1 MKMKIKNF
9 VKPVAVIG
17 TAAMLISA
25 SGCSDTS
32 WSFKTKN
39 KTFTNGGWIYYTY
52 AALNDAI
59 DKIDEDSDS
68 SFDITKDDITKKKI
82 EKKDALDWIY
92 DNAKEKAI
100 EYLTVEKLC
109 NDNKLK
115 ADKDEIKT
123 MKDNYQSF
131 FDSGYMGIYE
141 QLGISADTFTD
152 IYGTYNLRYEQLF
165 DFIYGEGGSKEIP
178 DDEIS
183 KYFTEN
189 YTSYYYIPY
198 SFKTTDEDGNETDVD
213 DETKDKVIT
222 DFAKYAK
229 ELNEGKTTDDIDTE
243 YKEDFEVETSPSVKA
258 TTIMSDANVP
268 EDLQKIIED
277 LGDKKATVKTIDDT
291 HYLVYKGSISEEAKA
306 LIDGTSENTTV
317 TADTIRHKMKDDEF
331 EKYVDSEEKKLK
343 YEMNDACISRY
354 TVQRT
359 IDIVKSYTASQS
371 AS

>member
-1 MKMKIKNF
+1 MKIKNF
-9 VKPVAVIG
+9 VKPVAVFG
-17 TAAMLISA
+17 TVAMLISA

-32 WSFKTKN
+32 WSFKTKD
-39 KTFTNGGWIYYTY
+39 KTFSNGAWIYYTY
-52 AALNDAI
+52 SALEDAVSEI
-59 DKIDEDSDS
+59 EESTEKT
-68 SFDITKDDITKKKI
+68 FDITTEDISSKKI
-82 EKKDALDWIY
+82 EKKNAIDWI
-92 DNAKEKAI
+92 NEKAKEKAI

-109 NDNKLK
+109 QANKLEP
-115 ADKDEIKT
+115 DKEQINSLKE
-123 MKDNYQSF
+123 NYKSF
-131 FDSGYMGIYE
+131 YESGYMGLYE
-141 QLGISADTFTD
+141 NLGVAPDTFSD

-165 DFIYGEGGSKEIP
+165 DYIYGEGGSKEIA

-198 SFKTTDEDGNETDVD
+198 SFKTTDEDGKETEID

-243 YKEDFEVETSPSVKA
+243 YKEDFEAETSPSVKA

-268 EDLQKIIED
+268 EDLQKVIKD

-331 EKYVDSEEKKLK
+331 KKYIEDEEKKLK
-343 YEMNDACISRY
+343 YEVNDACMSRY

-359 IDIVKSYTASQS
+359 IDIVKSYSASQS